1 MGMAPLALFLAGD
14 GCEISGFDDSP
25 NGLVVDMLEAKNIRV
40 CKNRLPAEEVD
51 EFIITSALKRDAEKL
66 KNSGAKKFL
75 RRGEA
80 LAEVAK
86 SRRLI
91 GVCGSHGK
99 TTTSSLI
106 AHAILKESLDAGFVT
121 GALPVGFS
129 PSKHCKSGKFLAA
142 ELDESDATIEN
153 FSPEICVALNGD
165 LDHTDTYADFS
176 ALGEMFKR
184 LFLRTKNCIVI
195 PRGDELLRR
204 ASEDARAKV
213 VEIEVPA
220 DDFMTYDKRMALCA
234 LNLAFDSN
242 FGIEIF
248 DDFKGVFRRQEVF
261 ASNEKLFAVA
271 DYAHH
276 PSELRAF
283 LNWLDSKFEGEKLI
297 FFQPHRYTRTK
308 RFAEDFK
315 AILERR
321 ARMGD
326 RVFLLPVYAASE
338 IFDAQAG
345 SKILASENVKLVE
358 AAEMGKILGD
368 YRACGASRKCAAFI
382 GAGDI
387 YFEAKKL
394 FNL

>member
-1 MGMAPLALFLAGD
+1 
-14 GCEISGFDDSP
+14 
-25 NGLVVDMLEAKNIRV
+25 
-40 CKNRLPAEEVD
+40 
-51 EFIITSALKRDAEKL
+51 
-66 KNSGAKKFL
+66 
-75 RRGEA
+75 
-80 LAEVAK
+80 
-86 SRRLI
+86 
-91 GVCGSHGK
+91 
-99 TTTSSLI
+99 
-106 AHAILKESLDAGFVT
+106 
-121 GALPVGFS
+121 
-129 PSKHCKSGKFLAA
+129 
-142 ELDESDATIEN
+142 
-153 FSPEICVALNGD
+153 
-165 LDHTDTYADFS
+165 
-176 ALGEMFKR
+176 
-184 LFLRTKNCIVI
+184 
-195 PRGDELLRR
+195 
-204 ASEDARAKV
+204 
-213 VEIEVPA
+213 
-220 DDFMTYDKRMALCA
+220 MALCA